1 MAKHILIDSGFGLVR
16 TALTVNGKLVDYYE
30 ESPDQGRS
38 KGNIYKGIIKKVDPH
53 IQAAFVRYGSG
64 RDGFLPLRD
73 VPFRSGEESSGKEG
87 GGTRKKAGLGPGDA
101 VVVQVVKDEVG
112 GKGAALTTKLSLSG
126 RYLVYMPDSDGD
138 GGVSSRLS
146 DEERAAMKKALSEL
160 RIPDGAAV
168 ILRTAALNHP
178 TEELQADLDRL
189 LESHRE
195 IEEQAYDRKEP
206 GLLFREAE
214 PAYRYLREY
223 YLPDV
228 ERIWVNQDEVLE
240 QCRAFF
246 NLYEPGSAA
255 KVSLSKDGPLMFQR
269 LGVEAEV
276 ERLSSRK
283 VTLPSGANFVIDQ
296 AEALVA
302 IDVNSAKSG
311 NSRGDANGK
320 EGAGKASRGGDRR
333 ARKDLEET
341 VFAIN
346 MEAAQEIA
354 RQLRLRDL
362 GGIIVVDF
370 IDMEEDRHRRK
381 VEEAMRRTLSHDKA
395 KIKVYDISPL
405 GLMQISR
412 QRLRKAGPLFSKT
425 SCEACQG
432 RGWHASAA
440 SASLAVLRRLEDR
453 VQGRGGRSLTVTV
466 PFPVANHLLNDFRSH
481 VLDLEARHGVAV
493 RILADAN
500 ASGEAVFA
508 AAPSEAPAG
517 GPPKEAAA
525 SGERGER
532 EGRKERGRDRGDG
545 RSGRQRQDGQERQE
559 RQQGQDGRNRGRDRG
574 VPQPR
579 PDQGP
584 VEDASTEIASREPDG
599 VEAFREEPNLEPA
612 EAGYSSEDS
621 WVSNGEPLAE
631 AEDGHPVDDVPSVV
645 ESLGSDP
652 VFAPDTESGAGH
664 AESPRDEAR
673 EPSSETGRDK
683 DADARPEA
691 PHRNEG
697 RPGRRGRGRGRHGRG
712 PRQGEGGGT
721 GPNPRDGQPRKEKQG
736 AAAVAVK
743 PPGRQAP
750 ATQPV
755 RPAAPVGR
763 EPQSGGREPQG
774 GGRRDGK
781 KKGEARPQGR
791 GPEKKPVVRP
801 TGKPPQA
808 KGDAAKAG
816 KAGNKSG
823 RGSRPEAP
831 ARAARG
837 PEPKAPRKGPIEY

>member
-1 MAKHILIDSGFGLVR
+1 MAKHILIDSGLGLIR

-73 VPFRSGEESSGKEG
+73 VPFRSGDEAKSDQG
-87 GGTRKKAGLGPGDA
+87 GGTRKKAALGPGDA

-146 DEERAAMKKALSEL
+146 EEERAAMKKALSEL

-189 LESHRE
+189 LESHRA
-195 IEEQAYDRKEP
+195 IEEKAYDQKEP
-206 GLLFREAE
+206 GLLFQEAQ

-228 ERIWVNQDEVLE
+228 ERIWVNENEVLE
-240 QCRAFF
+240 QCRGFF
-246 NLYEPGSAA
+246 ELYEPRSAD

-269 LGVEAEV
+269 LGVETEV

-302 IDVNSAKSG
+302 IDVNSAKSKG
-311 NSRGDANGK
+311 EVPTNAK
-320 EGAGKASRGGDRR
+320 EGRGGRAGREDRGGDRR
-333 ARKDLEET
+333 TSKDLEET

-346 MEAAQEIA
+346 MEAAAEIA

-381 VEEAMRRTLSHDKA
+381 VEEAMRRALSQDKA

-453 VQGRGGRSLTVTV
+453 VQGSNGRSLTVTV
-466 PFPVANHLLNDFRSH
+466 PFPVANHLMNDFRSH
-481 VLDLEARHGVAV
+481 VLDLETRHGVAV

-500 ASGEAVFA
+500 ASGEAVFLASPIPVTAEVPASGPNRVA
-508 AAPSEAPAG
+508 AQAGNRQEGGGRKDRGRGRELERSGRDRQDGRRRGKEGG
-517 GPPKEAAA
+517 GPPQRPDAARIPETPLEIIATEITQENIPGGQAWMDGAFEPARAIKGIEAA
-525 SGERGER
+525 
-532 EGRKERGRDRGDG
+532 
-545 RSGRQRQDGQERQE
+545 
-559 RQQGQDGRNRGRDRG
+559 
-574 VPQPR
+574 
-579 PDQGP
+579 
-584 VEDASTEIASREPDG
+584 
-599 VEAFREEPNLEPA
+599 
-612 EAGYSSEDS
+612 
-621 WVSNGEPLAE
+621 PLAE
-631 AEDGHPVDDVPSVV
+631 IRAEPSRQAHAVPVEP
-645 ESLGSDP
+645 GS
-652 VFAPDTESGAGH
+652 AEASGSSGA
-664 AESPRDEAR
+664 STRDIG
-673 EPSSETGRDK
+673 GRT
-683 DADARPEA
+683 
-691 PHRNEG
+691 
-697 RPGRRGRGRGRHGRG
+697 GRRGRGRRGRGGPAQNGTGVQAPREGRG
-712 PRQGEGGGT
+712 PR
-721 GPNPRDGQPRKEKQG
+721 DGQLGSGGKGPLEAPGPKETSVRPVGPSQ
-736 AAAVAVK
+736 
-743 PPGRQAP
+743 PIGRQDVSRRPVSSRPVAP
-750 ATQPV
+750 RSAQPIQPAQPAQPV
-755 RPAAPVGR
+755 QPERPARPVVPKAR
-763 EPQSGGREPQG
+763 EAASVPQG
-774 GGRRDGK
+774 PGRRDVKMKDG
-781 KKGEARPQGR
+781 GRPQGR
-791 GPEKKPVVRP
+791 VQEKKAEVRP
-801 TGKPPQA
+801 VGKGPKGKGTSVQSGAKTG
-808 KGDAAKAG
+808 
-816 KAGNKSG
+816 
-823 RGSRPEAP
+823 RRSRPEPAP
-831 ARAARG
+831 APAARG
-837 PEPKAPRKGPIEY
+837 AAPKAPRKGPIEY